1 MVSESV
7 DMGKEN
13 LFKPMIK
20 NIQMRFRDLLN
31 EIDSKHF
38 QETLVQ
44 CDILSTEFFH
54 SLKNLPRRKRAE
66 MLIINLFMCPEDWVP
81 VFMKIL
87 QEKYKISYQSI
98 MGIGA
103 RIGIANDDSWCNQCT
118 RKIIKYIVKDSMDNA
133 KIPLDAGKLVQVL
146 FEEQV
151 IMPRQY
157 EEVIVQDCLSKRTET
172 LLNIIDNEYTDSR
185 CLGAFKKAINEAGYE
200 NCCNVLEDVMS
211 NWRDCK
217 QCNGHFTDDVKK
229 EKQMFGK
236 LREQRLS
243 GYDVSSTLT
252 HSENSEKNEKTIVYK
267 FEVNSRSEEEHDKI
281 LKEFI
286 ARKNSLDN
294 CIKGLGEVVS
304 IAKGCIAI
312 VVKCNQTDSSY
323 GDVAIKMLESMLSGN
338 LPWNVLDNGN
348 IKVQICVTELSEGED
363 TELMHDKIS
372 LLHHV
377 PVILEEMD
385 ALDFEHA
392 FAESGL
398 IDTEDFWR
406 MFDIE
411 NIGRQERML
420 KLLRFI
426 LKNDQR
432 IFFDCFINVLR
443 DSFDTPLEHLKN
455 LFSQIEGKT
464 FDRNTKQNT
473 YSDINC
479 IKGVQTEH
487 NERVDDNCY
496 KRFAASFRQYITIKN
511 RLVYLAVFLLI
522 LLLAFCMT
530 IPFKAFSSSGSESIL
545 LAVIIP
551 IAVEAALILIG
562 VIFILRRLI
571 LATKAITYG
580 KTFDRNI
587 KQNTDISCTEDKI
600 TQGVETEHNERVNDN
615 CYKRFAASSRQYITI
630 KKRLV
635 YLAVFLLILL
645 FAICMTILFKIPT
658 IKTIASVEN
667 NVSLTESFIKKVN
680 KEKPLDVH
688 LACFPSYRWNWTLCL
703 TNNTETDSFLIQNSC
718 SYWHNEYVSLF
729 VFLPSILTII
739 AFTSVLSSFIL
750 RQKSTR
756 NYGQPAPSSDEKYV
770 YDAFISYSDRD
781 LEWVK
786 ENAQRIEREY
796 NLRFCFPERDFVPGK
811 SCVRNIVESI
821 QSSKCIVAVV
831 SEQFLDDPWS
841 HLIIDVAQCDVIERS
856 SKQKL
861 IAIYRFK
868 DDYKYMHKLFYSWWK
883 VTGYDS
889 TRENKSSVWENV
901 AKLCFVNEIT

>member
-1 MVSESV
+1 MKTWYGQFKKKRSLVSESV

-87 QEKYKISYQSI
+87 QEKYKILYQSI
-98 MGIGA
+98 TGIDA

-118 RKIIKYIVKDSMDNA
+118 RKIIKYIIKDSMDNA

-172 LLNIIDNEYTDSR
+172 LLNILDNDYTDSR

-211 NWRDCK
+211 NWRDCN

-229 EKQMFGK
+229 KKQMFGK

-243 GYDVSSTLT
+243 GYNVSSTLT
-252 HSENSEKNEKTIVYK
+252 QSENSEKNEKTIVYK
-267 FEVNSRSEEEHDKI
+267 FEVNSRSEEEHDEI
-281 LKEFI
+281 LEEFI
-286 ARKNSLDN
+286 AKKNSLDN

-304 IAKGCIAI
+304 ITKGCIAI

-455 LFSQIEGKT
+455 SFSQIEGKT

-473 YSDINC
+473 YSDIDC

-496 KRFAASFRQYITIKN
+496 KRFAASSRQYITIKN

-522 LLLAFCMT
+522 LLFAFCMT
-530 IPFKAFSSSGSESIL
+530 IPFKSDDSGNMLMIGLIVGIVFCVLGIATICLFLFWRFKMYPNRKIRSKEYLKYEFEEEFLEQYEAPVTEKQAEVLVKYLGTSHFVEEKLWRFSFSSLREKSIL
-545 LAVIIP
+545 ADNPLAPISTSIP
-551 IAVEAALILIG
+551 KNSKGI
-562 VIFILRRLI
+562 
-571 LATKAITYG
+571 
-580 KTFDRNI
+580 
-587 KQNTDISCTEDKI
+587 
-600 TQGVETEHNERVNDN
+600 QGLGGPKSKHRQRGSKKVPPVET
-615 CYKRFAASSRQYITI
+615 
-630 KKRLV
+630 
-635 YLAVFLLILL
+635 
-645 FAICMTILFKIPT
+645 
-658 IKTIASVEN
+658 
-667 NVSLTESFIKKVN
+667 
-680 KEKPLDVH
+680 
-688 LACFPSYRWNWTLCL
+688 
-703 TNNTETDSFLIQNSC
+703 TNR
-718 SYWHNEYVSLF
+718 YH
-729 VFLPSILTII
+729 
-739 AFTSVLSSFIL
+739 
-750 RQKSTR
+750 
-756 NYGQPAPSSDEKYV
+756 
-770 YDAFISYSDRD
+770 
-781 LEWVK
+781 
-786 ENAQRIEREY
+786 
-796 NLRFCFPERDFVPGK
+796 
-811 SCVRNIVESI
+811 
-821 QSSKCIVAVV
+821 
-831 SEQFLDDPWS
+831 
-841 HLIIDVAQCDVIERS
+841 H
-856 SKQKL
+856 
-861 IAIYRFK
+861 
-868 DDYKYMHKLFYSWWK
+868 
-883 VTGYDS
+883 
-889 TRENKSSVWENV
+889 
-901 AKLCFVNEIT
+901 

>member
-1 MVSESV
+1 MKNKIQLPNESV
-7 DMGKEN
+7 DIGKEN
-13 LFKPMIK
+13 LFEPLIK
-20 NIQMRFRDLLN
+20 KIQMRFRDLLN
-31 EIDSKHF
+31 EIDTKHF
-38 QETLVQ
+38 HETLVQ
-44 CDILSTEFFH
+44 CGILSTEFFH
-54 SLKNLPRRKRAE
+54 SLKKLPRRKRAE
-66 MLIINLFMCPEDWVP
+66 KLIINLFMCPEDWVP
-81 VFMKIL
+81 VFVKIL
-87 QEKYKISYQSI
+87 QEKYKILYQSI
-98 MGIGA
+98 TGIDA
-103 RIGIANDDSWCNQCT
+103 RIGIAN
-118 RKIIKYIVKDSMDNA
+118 A
-133 KIPLDAGKLVQVL
+133 
-146 FEEQV
+146 
-151 IMPRQY
+151 
-157 EEVIVQDCLSKRTET
+157 
-172 LLNIIDNEYTDSR
+172 
-185 CLGAFKKAINEAGYE
+185 
-200 NCCNVLEDVMS
+200 
-211 NWRDCK
+211 NWRDCN

-229 EKQMFGK
+229 KKQMFGK
-236 LREQRLS
+236 LREQSFS
-243 GYDVSSTLT
+243 GYNVSSTLT
-252 HSENSEKNEKTIVYK
+252 QSENSEKNEKTIVYK
-267 FEVNSRSEEEHDKI
+267 FEVNSRYEEQHDEI
-281 LKEFI
+281 LEEFI
-286 ARKNSLDN
+286 AKKNSLDN

-312 VVKCNQTDSSY
+312 VVKCNQTDFSY
-323 GDVAIKMLESMLSGN
+323 GDVAIQMLESMLSGN

-443 DSFDTPLEHLKN
+443 DSFDTPLEHIKN
-455 LFSQIEGKT
+455 SFSQIEGKT

-479 IKGVQTEH
+479 IKGVQTEN

-562 VIFILRRLI
+562 VIFIILRRLI
-571 LATKAITYG
+571 LAPKAITYG

-587 KQNTDISCTEDKI
+587 KQNTDINCTEDTI
-600 TQGVETEHNERVNDN
+600 TLGVQTEHNERVNDN

-630 KKRLV
+630 KNRLV
-635 YLAVFLLILL
+635 YFAVFLLILL
-645 FAICMTILFKIPT
+645 FAICMAILFKIPT

-688 LACFPSYRWNWTLCL
+688 LACFPSYQWNWTLCL
-703 TNNTETDSFLIQNSC
+703 TNNTDSDSFLIQNSC
-718 SYWHNEYVSLF
+718 SYWHNEYASLF
-729 VFLPSILTII
+729 VFLPYILIII
-739 AFTSVLSSFIL
+739 AFPSVLSSFIL
-750 RQKSTR
+750 RQKRTR
-756 NYGQPAPSSDEKYV
+756 NYSQPAPSSDEKYV
-770 YDAFISYSDRD
+770 YDAFITYSDRD
-781 LEWVK
+781 RNWVI
-786 ENAQRIEREY
+786 ENVQRIEREC
-796 NLRFCFPERDFVPGK
+796 NLSFCIPERDFVIGQ

-821 QSSKCIVAVV
+821 QSSKCIVVVV

-841 HLIIDVAQCDVIERS
+841 HLIIDVAQCDVIGSS
-856 SKQKL
+856 SKQKS

-868 DDYKYMHKLFYSWWK
+868 DDYIYMHKLFYSWWK

-889 TRENKSSVWENV
+889 TKENKSSIWEKV
-901 AKLCFVNEIT
+901 AKLCKSHVKYFRYFLDDIGGAAILVIYDFYVHLFIQQKI